1 MSNTNNVDETK
12 ELDNIITLTEEET
25 GEQRDFPVLATA
37 EIDCKIYYA
46 LEDAVEETEEYII
59 LRAIEEED
67 SVLFETIEDDE
78 EFEKA
83 EDYFNDLFF
92 NEMDYDA

>member
-12 ELDNIITLTEEET
+12 ELDNIITLTDEET
-25 GEQRDFPVLATA
+25 GEERDFAVLATA
-37 EIDCKIYYA
+37 EIDGKIYYA